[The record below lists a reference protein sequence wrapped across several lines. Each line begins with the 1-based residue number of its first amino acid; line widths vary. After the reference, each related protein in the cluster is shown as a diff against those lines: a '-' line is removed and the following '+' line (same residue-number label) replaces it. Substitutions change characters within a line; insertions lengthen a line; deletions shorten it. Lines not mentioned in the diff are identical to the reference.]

1 MILEI
6 WRNMKNKLL
15 RITSFALLMA
25 LMAAVVPHPVHAQV
39 SITSIQPSSVQF
51 GVSVTIT
58 VQGTD
63 FVSGSSVVI
72 LDGYGALATTFQNAT
87 VLTAVVPANVP
98 VETYDVTVSTGVGA
112 FTLADGFTV
121 NSPPPPTDTPP
132 PFSRPQFAVYS
143 SKITGNVRINGEV
156 TLKVVME
163 NVGRATA
170 YNTQAAF
177 ASSDLV
183 PTKTGGIA
191 IVGNVDYDDEVEAAR
206 RSSFRP

>member
-98 VETYDVTVSTGVGA
+98 VET
-112 FTLADGFTV
+112 
-121 NSPPPPTDTPP
+121 
-132 PFSRPQFAVYS
+132 
-143 SKITGNVRINGEV
+143 
-156 TLKVVME
+156 
-163 NVGRATA
+163 
-170 YNTQAAF
+170 
-177 ASSDLV
+177 
-183 PTKTGGIA
+183 
-191 IVGNVDYDDEVEAAR
+191 
-206 RSSFRP
+206 